1 MCGERRWMIWER
13 RSWKVHHLNMMQYD
27 HLNIMQCS
35 PLDAS
40 AMQCTVISLWCNAM
54 HFALVYV
61 QNPMSAS
68 LYQNKVQRV
77 SHNPWHYCL
86 ITIKITIFPSYIWR
100 LSVGVITNEYK
111 LGLFYDQ
118 LSPVSFISHWERLVT
133 GMQGM
138 QSQCQSHS
146 NHYHLDCTLQIDTHI
161 ARCSFKPVPYIWS
174 FERVGCLGGCQGFNV
189 NVNVNWN
196 HAHNIA

>member
-1 MCGERRWMIWER
+1 MCPIWIH
-13 RSWKVHHLNMMQYD
+13 RSKDFLPIAIYIWVQMMCWCMSVVHC
-27 HLNIMQCS
+27 ISVCS
-35 PLDAS
+35 KANVGITLSEQSPESIPQPLTLLPHHN
-40 AMQCTVISLWCNAM
+40 QNHHISL
-54 HFALVYV
+54 L
-61 QNPMSAS
+61 
-68 LYQNKVQRV
+68 
-77 SHNPWHYCL
+77 
-86 ITIKITIFPSYIWR
+86 YIWR

-146 NHYHLDCTLQIDTHI
+146 NHYHLDCKLQIDTHI